1 MENKIHFEKLT
12 LNENVDIKV
21 YEDALN
27 FAFESPDI
35 KNIAISGAY
44 GAGKSS
50 VLASYKKKHPD
61 KKYMHI
67 SLAHFEEET
76 PVCKKNNSGESIL
89 EGKVLN
95 QLIHQLSLD
104 DVPQTNFKIKKKVEK
119 TTILWN
125 TAFITLFIASTLFV
139 MFHNE
144 WVDYVNSLNSLNTME
159 RCYFLL

>member
-50 VLASYKKKHPD
+50 VLASYKKKYPD

-67 SLAHFEEET
+67 SLAHFEEEI
-76 PVCKKNNSGESIL
+76 PVQQNNNSGESIL

-104 DVPQTNFKIKKKVEK
+104 DVPQTNFKIKQNMLIIFRRNKK
-119 TTILWN
+119 
-125 TAFITLFIASTLFV
+125 S
-139 MFHNE
+139 
-144 WVDYVNSLNSLNTME
+144 
-159 RCYFLL
+159 